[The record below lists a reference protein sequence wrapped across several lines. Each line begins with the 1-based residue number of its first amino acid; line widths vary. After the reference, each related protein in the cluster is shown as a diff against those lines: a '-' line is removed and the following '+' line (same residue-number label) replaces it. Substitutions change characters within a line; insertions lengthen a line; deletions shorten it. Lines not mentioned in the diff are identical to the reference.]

1 MGFVGRLEDLSLTD
15 IFQVLSLG
23 RRTGK
28 LTLTKRKQQ
37 GLIVFLNGGIV
48 YCQSNS
54 VHETLGSILVNRH
67 MIDESTLLAALDQ
80 QQAGEERPLGSILVE
95 MGSITQ
101 ETLQKI
107 VREQVK
113 TVLSEL
119 LSWESGVFQFEP
131 VELPDGFSTAL
142 DANEFLVEEGL
153 SPEEVVLELL
163 TQLDE
168 MRVGLRSSGE
178 DQSGTQPDPAE
189 LQIIVGGAKPSNS
202 PDPRTRA
209 RGFASLK
216 AIMTELR
223 SRPFTF
229 TGEIT
234 LMLLR
239 YTAELVNRA
248 VLFAVRGD
256 HFVGIGQF
264 GIELDGDSADNRV
277 RQIAIPAD
285 HQSVLQEVVAKK
297 EPFRGRLARTSWNS
311 YLVQQLGGRMPRE
324 VIAVPIVADDETVAV
339 IYGDNLPDETLIG
352 PIEGLELLMIE
363 AGLIIEKHRLQSR
376 LRGLDLGLD
385 E

>member
-23 RRTGK
+23 KRTGK

-37 GLIVFLNGGIV
+37 GLIVFLHGGIV

-67 MIDESTLLAALDQ
+67 MIDESTLLAALDR

-101 ETLQKI
+101 ETLEKI

-168 MRVGLRSSGE
+168 MRVGLRPGGEELDDTKPSSE
-178 DQSGTQPDPAE
+178 E
-189 LQIIVGGAKPSNS
+189 LQIALTGPSTS
-202 PDPRTRA
+202 ESGDARSRA

-248 VLFAVRGD
+248 VLFAVRRD
-256 HFVGIGQF
+256 HLVGIGQF
-264 GIELDGDSADNRV
+264 GIELEGESADARV
-277 RQIAIPAD
+277 RQIAIPSD
-285 HQSVLQEVVAKK
+285 HPSVLQEVVAKR
-297 EPFRGRLARTSWNS
+297 EPFRGRLARTSWNG

-324 VIAVPIVADDETVAV
+324 VIAVPIVAEDEVVAV

-363 AGLIIEKHRLQSR
+363 AGLIIEKHRLQLR
-376 LRGLDLGLD
+376 LTGLDLD